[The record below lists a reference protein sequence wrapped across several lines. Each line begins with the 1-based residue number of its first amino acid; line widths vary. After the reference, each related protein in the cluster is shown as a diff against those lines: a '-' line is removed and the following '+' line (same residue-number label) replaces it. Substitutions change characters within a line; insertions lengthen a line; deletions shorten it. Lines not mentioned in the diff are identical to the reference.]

1 MEVEDGLRD
10 DLETL
15 RRCTI
20 EGNVEGAKQVVFE
33 CEKMFKLSF
42 IDQRVNYHMSAMRKD
57 EFSTALIPREVELR
71 SCIAL
76 KTTGNANCMFNAAS
90 LLLAENESLSDVIR
104 LLIAGV
110 LFLKILHTNYS
121 RQVLGSRKR
130 DPQFRGHCLLN
141 YPNRGRWERYDKL
154 KKSPQ
159 RYSRRSMRYMPY
171 KQLEWDGSNDGL
183 VHCLKTANIQDW
195 LSVTYWQ
202 FCWGLFKDV

>member
-57 EFSTALIPREVELR
+57 EFSTTLIPREVELR
-71 SCIAL
+71 GCIAL
-76 KTTGNANCMFNAAS
+76 KTTGNANCMFNAAL

-110 LFLKILHTNYS
+110 LFFSSKFYIQT
-121 RQVLGSRKR
+121 
-130 DPQFRGHCLLN
+130 
-141 YPNRGRWERYDKL
+141 
-154 KKSPQ
+154 
-159 RYSRRSMRYMPY
+159 
-171 KQLEWDGSNDGL
+171 
-183 VHCLKTANIQDW
+183 IQDRF
-195 LSVTYWQ
+195 LEVEKETPYSEATVFSNILTEAGEKDASSV
-202 FCWGLFKDV
+202 

>member
-10 DLETL
+10 DLESL

-57 EFSTALIPREVELR
+57 EFSTTLIPREVELR

-110 LFLKILHTNYS
+110 LFFSSKFYIQT
-121 RQVLGSRKR
+121 
-130 DPQFRGHCLLN
+130 
-141 YPNRGRWERYDKL
+141 
-154 KKSPQ
+154 
-159 RYSRRSMRYMPY
+159 
-171 KQLEWDGSNDGL
+171 
-183 VHCLKTANIQDW
+183 IQDRFLEVEKETPYSEATVFSTILTEAGEKDMTNSTNHLKAIHAEACDICLTNNW
-195 LSVTYWQ
+195 NGMVQMMALSTV
-202 FCWGLFKDV
+202 